1 MKLKCNIRQVSMT
14 REVKRKGKKNGMVND
29 GKEMDVAEVVRDMG
43 STETT
48 DTVVTAGKSV

>member
-1 MKLKCNIRQVSMT
+1 MA

-29 GKEMDVAEVVRDMG
+29 EKEMDVAEVVRDMG

-48 DTVVTAGKSV
+48 DTVVTAGKSVQQFN